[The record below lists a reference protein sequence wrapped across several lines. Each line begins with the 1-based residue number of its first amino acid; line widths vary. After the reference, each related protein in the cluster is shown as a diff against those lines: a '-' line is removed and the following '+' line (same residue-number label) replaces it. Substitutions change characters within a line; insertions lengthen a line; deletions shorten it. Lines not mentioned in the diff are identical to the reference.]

1 MIHALHHASH
11 SLPRARRTYNPFRAL
26 ISRADLLLLEAD
38 ANLIRIFFL
47 GFFVDLIPRSCFQDN
62 FAPIDDA
69 AATPTPVGF
78 VLFTLLASTAVLA
91 VALPP
96 PSVEPETVSL
106 LTLAAFP
113 IPNLAA
119 DAMVLALS
127 RFNAK
132 TKLSVSARF
141 FRSDDV
147 IATRDV
153 CGVCIVLPSCC
164 ANC

>member
-1 MIHALHHASH
+1 MRMLYHHAF
-11 SLPRARRTYNPFRAL
+11 PYNPFRAL
-26 ISRADLLLLEAD
+26 ISRADLLLLESD
-38 ANLIRIFFL
+38 ENLMRIFFL

-62 FAPIDDA
+62 FAPIEDA

-78 VLFTLLASTAVLA
+78 LLITLLASTAAAVLA

-96 PSVEPETVSL
+96 PSVEPETASL
-106 LTLAAFP
+106 LITLAAFP

-119 DAMVLALS
+119 DAMVLVLS
-127 RFNAK
+127 RFNAN

-153 CGVCIVLPSCC
+153 CGFCVVLPSCC